1 MTPAM
6 RDAVVAEAKTWLG
19 TPWRHMQRIK
29 GVGVDCA
36 NLPAA
41 VYEACGVIEHV
52 EAEYPR
58 QWMLHRKQDRF
69 IEWILAVGGR
79 EIDEAGLLPGDLVLW
94 KFGLTFSHSGFWLG
108 DGSVLHAQIDVGV
121 AYGDMTRDIDLS
133 ERERRCFT
141 VGSAE

>member
-52 EAEYPR
+52 EA
-58 QWMLHRKQDRF
+58 
-69 IEWILAVGGR
+69 
-79 EIDEAGLLPGDLVLW
+79 
-94 KFGLTFSHSGFWLG
+94 
-108 DGSVLHAQIDVGV
+108 
-121 AYGDMTRDIDLS
+121 
-133 ERERRCFT
+133 
-141 VGSAE
+141 